1 MEVYILMC
9 KLHLLSYVTCA
20 KGACSEHLIS
30 LLPPKQRR
38 EGGISQSTI
47 AIMHLH
53 HKGRATNGDRNIS
66 TPIYQDLWY
75 MVTTQMIRSQQ
86 YC

>member
-1 MEVYILMC
+1 MC

-38 EGGISQSTI
+38 EGGISQPAVS
-47 AIMHLH
+47 IMHLH
-53 HKGRATNGDRNIS
+53 HKGWATNGKETLVRYIKAS
-66 TPIYQDLWY
+66 EI
-75 MVTTQMIRSQQ
+75 TTVLLTVIQEMM
-86 YC
+86 